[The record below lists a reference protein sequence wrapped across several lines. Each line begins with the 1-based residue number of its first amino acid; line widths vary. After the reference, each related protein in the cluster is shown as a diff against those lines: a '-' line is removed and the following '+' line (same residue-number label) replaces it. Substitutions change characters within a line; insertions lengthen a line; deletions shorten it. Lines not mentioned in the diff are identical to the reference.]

1 MPPHPPRQSPGGR
14 VQSRESMAEG
24 RRDHIGIAPYLPDSL
39 LQRYFGAAVVDTEGA
54 QRALSLFGGHRQEP
68 T

>member
-1 MPPHPPRQSPGGR
+1 
-14 VQSRESMAEG
+14 MAEG